1 MTSMGKKVA
10 SGAFWVTA
18 GSVAQQAINFA
29 MFVYLA
35 QALEPVTFGLMAMG
49 TVLVESL
56 MVFCKLGQSDWLLHK
71 DDVSDEEASTSF
83 WLLVLSGG
91 VGTAAILLLATPVAL
106 FFEHPEVAGVMM
118 AMAPVCLITNL
129 ASVQEARLRRA
140 FKFRGIAFR
149 AMAGSAL
156 SAVAAI
162 VAMTL
167 DAGLYALV
175 AQKFALIA
183 GIALATIALDPWRPK
198 LHFDWAQARDLAANG
213 VRISAGLL
221 THQLTP
227 RFVDGVVGATLGA
240 VALGYLR
247 IAWQLSYFVL
257 NLFIY
262 PVVNVASSAFGKLK
276 NDPEAMTSTF
286 RSMAQGVLFI
296 LAPAA
301 MGLMAVAPLFIPEL
315 LGDKWEPS
323 VTVIQLTCFTFFT
336 EVPCYLL
343 LGVLV
348 GAGRS
353 QAILT
358 YGFAQTIVSLI
369 VAFLAAPYGIE
380 WVAAAYILRCV
391 VLAGF
396 AFYLLSTVF
405 PLQPRAL
412 AVAVAPSIVA
422 ALLMGAVV
430 WGLHLSLAET
440 DLGRVE
446 RLAILIP
453 TGGLAYGVFLALGD
467 ALKLWRGTLRELLGA
482 MRRLTARG

>member
-1 MTSMGKKVA
+1 MTSIGKKVA

-35 QALEPVTFGLMAMG
+35 QKLEPVTFGLMAMG
-49 TVLVESL
+49 MVLVESL
-56 MVFCKLGQSDWLLHK
+56 TVFGKLGQSDWLLHK
-71 DDVSDEEASTSF
+71 DEVSEEEASTSF
-83 WLLVLSGG
+83 WLLMLSGG
-91 VGTAAILLLATPVAL
+91 FCSAIVFAMAAPVAW
-106 FFEHPEVAGVMM
+106 FFDHPEVAGVMI

-140 FKFRGIAFR
+140 FKFRGIALR
-149 AMAGSAL
+149 AMIGSVV
-156 SAVAAI
+156 SAIAAI
-162 VAMTL
+162 VAMAM

-183 GIALATIALDPWRPK
+183 GIAAATIALDPWRPK
-198 LHFDWAQARDLAANG
+198 LYFNFAQARELAANG
-213 VRISAGLL
+213 VRISSGLL

-227 RFVDGVVGATLGA
+227 RVVDGVVGATLGA

-276 NDPEAMTSTF
+276 DDPEAMTRTF

-315 LGDKWEPS
+315 LGEKWQPS
-323 VTVIQLTCFTFFT
+323 VTVIQLTCLTFFT

-353 QAILT
+353 SAILT
-358 YGFAQTIVSLI
+358 YGLAQTGISLV
-369 VAFLAAPYGIE
+369 VAAIAAPYGIE
-380 WVAAAYILRCV
+380 WVAAAYLVRCAILAA
-391 VLAGF
+391 L

-405 PLQPRAL
+405 PLELRKLFTAI
-412 AVAVAPSIVA
+412 APSVVA
-422 ALLMGAVV
+422 AFLMGATV
-430 WGLHLSLAET
+430 WGLSLSLEGSG
-440 DLGRVE
+440 LSRLE
-446 RLAILIP
+446 SLAILISA
-453 TGGLAYGVFLALGD
+453 GGLAYVVFLALGD
-467 ALKLWRGTLRELLGA
+467 VLRLWRGTLREMLGA
-482 MRRLTARG
+482 MRQLATRG